1 MLKVLRFVLLAMG
14 CVVMVATS
22 PVDQPYGWPTLTQP
36 LRPGT
41 AATFFFSAAQSENSK
56 PVVPRVH
63 LRGISLGE
71 GAGARVVGI
80 VSTAYP
86 TEEGYR
92 RLDPRGTFTV
102 GQEVEGLGTVA
113 FVREVPFDTRSAEGP
128 WVLPGAEGYYLTV
141 FAQRAGLELELTM
154 PSEELQ
160 SECNC
165 KVDFGFEPRRE
176 YFYFSPYD
184 PDGGVGDG
192 GVSDGGVSG
201 RDGG

>member
-1 MLKVLRFVLLAMG
+1 MRRTLRFLLLAMG

-22 PVDQPYGWPTLTQP
+22 PMDSPHGLQLLTQR
-36 LRPGT
+36 LQPGSAVT
-41 AATFFFSAAQSENSK
+41 VFFSAAQVENSK

-63 LRGISLGE
+63 LRGVSLEE

-80 VSTAYP
+80 VSKTYP
-86 TEEGYR
+86 MEEGYR

-128 WVLPGAEGYYLTV
+128 WVLPGAEGYHLTV

-154 PSEELQ
+154 PSEELR
-160 SECNC
+160 SECDCEVN
-165 KVDFGFEPRRE
+165 FGFDPIRE
-176 YFYFSPYD
+176 YFYSSPFD
-184 PDGGVGDG
+184 PDG